1 VFAFCYLAGL
11 FNRIS
16 QEFPVTDQTRRALLY
31 TLASGMGAAGVATTV
46 VPFVRAIQP
55 AADTLAAAVTEFD
68 LSTVDEGMMK
78 TIAWRGQPVFV
89 LHRTPDMLKTLQGH
103 DDLLRDPMSRAIPEV
118 QADWMKTDE
127 LRIARAIKP
136 EFLVISAVCTHL
148 GCIPGFM
155 PTAGQADW
163 GEAVPINWPGGW
175 HCACHGSNYD
185 LSGRVFKDV
194 PAPYN
199 LHIPPYK
206 YTNNTTILI
215 G

>member
-1 VFAFCYLAGL
+1 
-11 FNRIS
+11 
-16 QEFPVTDQTRRALLY
+16 VTDQTRRALLY
-31 TLASGMGAAGVATTV
+31 TLASGMGVAGVATTV
-46 VPFVRAIQP
+46 VPFVRSIQP

-89 LHRTPDMLKTLQGH
+89 LHRTADMLKALHGH

-136 EFLVISAVCTHL
+136 EFLVVSAVCTHL
-148 GCIPGFM
+148 GCVPGFM
-155 PTAGQADW
+155 PTAGQTDW

-185 LSGRVFKDV
+185 LSGRVFKEV

-206 YTNNTTILI
+206 YTNDMTILI

>member
-1 VFAFCYLAGL
+1 M
-11 FNRIS
+11 
-16 QEFPVTDQTRRALLY
+16 TDQTRRTLLY
-31 TLASGMGAAGVATTV
+31 ALASGMGAAGAATTV
-46 VPFVRAIQP
+46 VPFVRSMQP

-68 LSTVDEGMMK
+68 VSTVEAGMVK

-89 LHRTPDMLKTLQGH
+89 LHRTPEMLASLHGH

-127 LRIARAIKP
+127 QRINRSIKP
-136 EFLVISAVCTHL
+136 EILVVSAVCTHL
-148 GCIPGFM
+148 GCVPGIM
-155 PTAGQADW
+155 PTAGQKDW
-163 GEAVPINWPGGW
+163 GEAVPKNWPGGW

-185 LSGRVFKDV
+185 LAGRVFKDV

-199 LHIPPYK
+199 LFLPPYK
-206 YTNNTTILI
+206 YINDTTILI